1 MSGDGVWDMKNGDLR
16 DIPAVNGASGR
27 MWERWSSEP
36 ARWFYRFD
44 TFYRPL
50 GPERNL
56 LASYRMWHQA
66 EKGRKSTAVSAPT
79 SWREAAER
87 WQWAERAEAWDV
99 GMRLERLKEEDE
111 ARRRNRERRI
121 ALLNAVMAR
130 ASDALLRLQADEAKW
145 SDVMAAIRLAVQELR
160 HEYGDDVTTVKVE
173 TTEMIPEWMAA
184 VARMDDEQLEGVI
197 RNMELVA

>member
-1 MSGDGVWDMKNGDLR
+1 MEQGIIKMNDN
-16 DIPAVNGASGR
+16 SGR
-27 MWERWSSEP
+27 MWDRQVSEP
-36 ARWFYRFD
+36 ARWFYRLD

-66 EKGRKSTAVSAPT
+66 EKGRKSTAASAPT

-99 GMRLERLKEEDE
+99 VQRLERLKEEDA
-111 ARRRNRERRI
+111 ARRKNRERRI

-145 SDVMAAIRLAVQELR
+145 GDVMAAIRLAVQELR

-173 TTEMIPEWMAA
+173 AAEAAPDWML
-184 VARMDDEQLEGVI
+184 VMSRMDEQQLDKVISNLEMVGSH
-197 RNMELVA
+197 E